1 MYNEVLKVLCTH
13 LYIGIKRD
21 QISLKVPFM
30 QSNRAEEAGVEERDI
45 HIDKLNWC
53 LALQICSDLNQPAP
67 QSLCISKMQNDEEIE
82 AVILPLIQRHAILTQ
97 SPQ

>member
-45 HIDKLNWC
+45 HIYKLNWC
-53 LALQICSDLNQPAP
+53 FGTADLLRSKPASTTVALYF
-67 QSLCISKMQNDEEIE
+67 QNAE
-82 AVILPLIQRHAILTQ
+82 
-97 SPQ
+97 

>member
-13 LYIGIKRD
+13 LYIGIQRD

-45 HIDKLNWC
+45 HIYKLNWC
-53 LALQICSDLNQPAP
+53 LAELASTTVALYF
-67 QSLCISKMQNDEEIE
+67 QNAE
-82 AVILPLIQRHAILTQ
+82 
-97 SPQ
+97 

>member
-45 HIDKLNWC
+45 HIYVQAELV
-53 LALQICSDLNQPAP
+53 SG
-67 QSLCISKMQNDEEIE
+67 
-82 AVILPLIQRHAILTQ
+82 
-97 SPQ
+97 

>member
-45 HIDKLNWC
+45 HIYKLNWC
-53 LALQICSDLNQPAP
+53 LAEPA
-67 QSLCISKMQNDEEIE
+67 STTVALYFQNAE
-82 AVILPLIQRHAILTQ
+82 
-97 SPQ
+97 

>member
-45 HIDKLNWC
+45 HIYKLNCC
-53 LALQICSDLNQPAP
+53 LAELASTTVALYF
-67 QSLCISKMQNDEEIE
+67 QNAE
-82 AVILPLIQRHAILTQ
+82 
-97 SPQ
+97 